1 MNSSGR
7 VLPFRRPNS
16 AKPTGSDEDEIALVQ
31 RAQAG
36 EFQARA
42 ALVKRHLSR
51 VVGLAHRLAP
61 EQDSEDIAHDAF
73 VRMLTSL
80 ASLKAP
86 AAFSGWLSSIVVAE
100 VRSRLRRVSVRRRLG
115 LAPAK
120 EEEMALAIS
129 TDASPQIRD
138 SIIDLYRAVG
148 ALDPEERVAV
158 LLQRVEGLELEEI
171 AERMDISVATVK
183 RRLTAANGKLM
194 GASNE

>member
-16 AKPTGSDEDEIALVQ
+16 AKPAGVDEDEVALVQ

-73 VRMLTSL
+73 VRMLTAL
-80 ASLKAP
+80 PSLKVP

-120 EEEMALAIS
+120 EEEMAMAIS
-129 TDASPQIRD
+129 TDAPPQIRD

-183 RRLTAANGKLM
+183 RRLVAANRKLM
-194 GASNE
+194 GAANE

>member
-1 MNSSGR
+1 MGGSGQ
-7 VLPFRRPNS
+7 VLPFRRPGS
-16 AKPTGSDEDEIALVQ
+16 GKPGGVDEDEVALVT

-73 VRMLTSL
+73 VRMLTAL
-80 ASLKAP
+80 PSLKVP

-120 EEEMALAIS
+120 EEEMNLAIS
-129 TDASPQIRD
+129 SDASPQIRD
-138 SIIDLYRAVG
+138 GIIDLYRAVG

-171 AERMDISVATVK
+171 AERMAVSVATVK
-183 RRLTAANGKLM
+183 RRLVAANRKLI
-194 GASNE
+194 GVSHG